1 MRLLR
6 LILRLIGV
14 LLMILS
20 GCLQAAFF
28 FPREG
33 VAGRQRRVQRW
44 SQQCLRLF
52 GIRLQVEGAERF
64 FAEGGRFMIGNHV
77 SWLDIFVVNA
87 VQPVRFVAKE
97 EVRRWPLMGWLAARA
112 QTVFIKRGSR
122 SSSERVREV
131 LLQILAE
138 DDYAVVFPEGT
149 STDGFQIKPFKINM
163 FETAVQSGR
172 AVWPL
177 LVYYPDVDGQPKRRL
192 AYYGDEM
199 SLWDSFCAIFPERE
213 HEARLYFLNPI
224 EPAGLTRQQIGAL
237 AQEAVAQKL
246 AQLRGCAPE
255 EVVAEEGVQFARTD

>member
-1 MRLLR
+1 MKLLR
-6 LILRLIGV
+6 LSLRLIGV
-14 LLMILS
+14 VVMILW
-20 GCLQAAFF
+20 GCFQAAFF

-52 GIRLQVEGAERF
+52 GVRLKVEGFEA
-64 FAEGGRFMIGNHV
+64 FAAQNGRFMVGNHV

-149 STDGFQIKPFKINM
+149 STDGFQIKPFKVNM
-163 FETAVQSGR
+163 FETSVQSGQ

-177 LVYYPDVDGQPKRRL
+177 LIYYPDAAGQPNRRL

-199 SLWDSFCAIFPERE
+199 SLWDSFCAIFPERK
-213 HEARLYFLNPI
+213 HEAHLYFLPPI
-224 EPAGLTRQQIGAL
+224 SPNGLTRQEIA
-237 AQEAVAQKL
+237 AQAQDAVAQKL
-246 AQLRGCAPE
+246 AQLRACTVE
-255 EVVAEEGVQFARTD
+255 EVLDKQAVRFARLD